1 MSANPS
7 NNFNVIGRLAAD
19 PKIFSNPDGSR
30 NIQITLYATNNFAN
44 RNGVYEDSIV
54 PLTQFYSASKE
65 GNGIYAHLKEGD
77 QVAVNGYIHQDQFI
91 DKTTGAK
98 RFELNLSIDSI
109 QPLET
114 KSAADARRARKQ
126 VVEANKA
133 QAAAQQAPA
142 PVQQFTAQDAPQYA
156 GNPFAGL
163 AQAPVAPQPQYVNDP
178 YAAQAPQAQYAQPQA
193 GFVPPAPVAPQVDID
208 PRFI

>member
-19 PKIFSNPDGSR
+19 PKVFSNPDGSR

-65 GNGIYAHLKEGD
+65 GNGIYTHLKEGD

-98 RFELNLSIDSI
+98 RYELNLSIDSI

-126 VVEANKA
+126 VIEANKA

-142 PVQQFTAQDAPQYA
+142 PVQQFA
-156 GNPFAGL
+156 GPS
-163 AQAPVAPQPQYVNDP
+163 QQVAPQPQYVNDP
-178 YAAQAPQAQYAQPQA
+178 YAQPQA
-193 GFVPPAPVAPQVDID
+193 GFVAPAPVAPQVEID

>member
-65 GNGIYAHLKEGD
+65 GNGIYTHLKEGD

-98 RFELNLSIDSI
+98 RYELNLSIDSI

-142 PVQQFTAQDAPQYA
+142 PVQQFAAQDAPQYA

-163 AQAPVAPQPQYVNDP
+163 AQTQAPVAAQVAPQPQYVNDP
-178 YAAQAPQAQYAQPQA
+178 YAQPQT
-193 GFVPPAPVAPQVDID
+193 GFVAPAPVAPQVEID

>member
-65 GNGIYAHLKEGD
+65 GNGIYTHLKEGD

-98 RFELNLSIDSI
+98 RYELNLSIDSI

-142 PVQQFTAQDAPQYA
+142 PVQQFAAQDAPQYA

-163 AQAPVAPQPQYVNDP
+163 AQTQGPVAAQVAPQPQYVNDP
-178 YAAQAPQAQYAQPQA
+178 YVQPQA
-193 GFVPPAPVAPQVDID
+193 GFVAPAPVAPQVEID

>member
-65 GNGIYAHLKEGD
+65 GNGIYTHLKEGD

-142 PVQQFTAQDAPQYA
+142 PVQQFAAQEAPQYA

-163 AQAPVAPQPQYVNDP
+163 AQTQAPVAAQVAPQPQYVNDP
-178 YAAQAPQAQYAQPQA
+178 YAQPQA
-193 GFVPPAPVAPQVDID
+193 GFVAPAPVAPQVEID

>member
-19 PKIFSNPDGSR
+19 PKIFTNPDGSR
-30 NIQITLYATNNFAN
+30 NIQIAVYSTNNFAN

-65 GNGIYAHLKEGD
+65 GNGIYSYLKEGD
-77 QVAVNGYIHQDQFI
+77 QVAVNGYIHQDQFT
-91 DKTTGAK
+91 DKSTGAK
-98 RFELNLSIDSI
+98 RYELNLSIDSI

-142 PVQQFTAQDAPQYA
+142 PVQQFAAQDAPQYA

-163 AQAPVAPQPQYVNDP
+163 SQTQAPVAAQVAPQPQYVNDP
-178 YAAQAPQAQYAQPQA
+178 YAQPQA